1 MLCSIGLCWVSVF
14 DPGFVSFR
22 GLTVR
27 YLLLGYLVVCIFESL
42 FLVYLFFVSQ
52 FVCTKR

>member
-52 FVCTKR
+52 FVCTRR